1 MSTKAKIEAV
11 IYAAD
16 EPVTLAQLA
25 AIFGEELLAGQDEPE
40 LPLASVEAPAAEA
53 SASVPDAETAPAPAV
68 AADPQPELA
77 VEDPEARRKARLRER
92 AAREAVQKLVQELSA
107 EYASSGRGVEIREIA
122 GGYRIATKPE
132 YHDAVRA
139 FIRGQKPPM
148 KLSLQALETLAV
160 VAYKQPITAAE
171 VGAIRGTECGP
182 VLKGLLEKKLIRI
195 AGRKNVVGR
204 PLLYATTKEF
214 LIHFGLNSLEDLPS
228 FRELEEVFREGV
240 RQESLFREVAPPAG
254 DQAKPFPRVVE
265 PPDVLQEAVPAEQEA
280 EEPPVEKEPA
290 HD

>member
-40 LPLASVEAPAAEA
+40 LPLAPVEAPAAEA

-92 AAREAVQKLVQELSA
+92 AAREAVHKLVQELSA

-160 VAYKQPITAAE
+160 VAYKQPITAPE
-171 VGAIRGTECGP
+171 ISEIRGVDTAG
-182 VLKGLLEKKLIRI
+182 VLGGLIARKLITT
-195 AGRKNVVGR
+195 AGRKQVIGR
-204 PLLYATTKEF
+204 PILYKTTREF
-214 LIHFGLNSLEDLPS
+214 LLRFGLKDISELPS
-228 FRELEEVFREGV
+228 IEEFEKMAAGIAEEVADDDAA
-240 RQESLFREVAPPAG
+240 QMDDDAAVAAG
-254 DQAKPFPRVVE
+254 SASS
-265 PPDVLQEAVPAEQEA
+265 AEIAGETA
-280 EEPPVEKEPA
+280 GPVHSEQQP
-290 HD
+290 